1 MVSKEQAKKSVY
13 VIDTNQRVYKG
24 SRAVG
29 EVMKQLTQP
38 WKFLGTLLAFP
49 LISWMTQPFYLF
61 VAWQRHRIS
70 RWVTQ
75 ESCGQ
80 FFSQKAEDWL
90 DQQEEEANQPE

>member
-1 MVSKEQAKKSVY
+1 IIVSTGARPT
-13 VIDTNQRVYKG
+13 ILPHL
-24 SRAVG
+24 
-29 EVMKQLTQP
+29 EVE
-38 WKFLGTLLAFP
+38 
-49 LISWMTQPFYLF
+49 PFYLF

>member
-1 MVSKEQAKKSVY
+1 MLRRRVRRYDPKKRLTFIACQADDLEERALHLVSKEQAKKSVY

-61 VAWQRHRIS
+61 VA
-70 RWVTQ
+70 
-75 ESCGQ
+75 
-80 FFSQKAEDWL
+80 
-90 DQQEEEANQPE
+90 